1 MKKWEYILVLGSNL
15 GDRKKNLEEAISL
28 LSLSSYI
35 EIQKKT
41 PPIETP
47 PEEYHRQNPFLN
59 QALLIKSPLAPHKLL
74 EVIEK
79 IEKELGKE
87 KFSPKGARKIDMD
100 IVKWEDWCFFSSS
113 LRIPHI
119 KNFSRYWVRH
129 LISLLENE
137 EKEERI
143 MPIRSAKDFLQK
155 KEKKEKIAILTCYD
169 YTMAKLLSRTSLDA
183 VLVGDS
189 LNQVIRGE
197 KNTLSVKLEY
207 MIYHAKAVKKALPDT
222 FVIVDMPFLSYPS
235 KEKAL
240 ENAGKILQETGA
252 DAVKIEGG
260 SKEIIEIVA
269 YLSSYGIPVMGHL
282 GFTPQ
287 WVLQKGIRVAGK
299 SPEEKEDL
307 LKASYEIEEA
317 GAFALVLELVSSSL
331 AGKISQKLK
340 IPVIGIGAGK
350 EVDGQVLVLYDL
362 LNLDPE
368 FQPRFVRHYAN
379 FSEEL
384 IHAVEEFAKD
394 VREGEFPSSEESY
407 E

>member
-1 MKKWEYILVLGSNL
+1 MKKWQYILVLGSNL
-15 GDRKKNLEEAISL
+15 GDREENLKKAISL
-28 LSLSSYI
+28 LSSSPYI
-35 EIQKKT
+35 KIQKKT
-41 PPIETP
+41 PLLETP
-47 PEEYHRQNPFLN
+47 PAEYHRQNLFLN
-59 QALLIKSPLAPHKLL
+59 QALLIESPLAPHKLL
-74 EVIEK
+74 EEIERIEK
-79 IEKELGKE
+79 KLGKK
-87 KFSPKGARKIDMD
+87 KFSPKGVRKIDID
-100 IVKWEDWCFFSSS
+100 IALWEDWCFFSSS

-129 LISLLENE
+129 LISFLKN
-137 EKEERI
+137 EKERKI

-155 KEKKEKIAILTCYD
+155 KEKKEKIVVLTCYD

-260 SKEIIEIVA
+260 SGEIVEIIA
-269 YLSSYGIPVMGHL
+269 YLNTYGIPVMGHL

-287 WVLQKGIRVAGK
+287 WILQKGIRVAGK
-299 SPEEKEDL
+299 TPEEREYL
-307 LKASYEIEEA
+307 LKASYEIEKA

-331 AGKISQKLK
+331 GEEISRNLR

-384 IHAVEEFAKD
+384 IQAVEEFAKD
-394 VREGEFPSSEESY
+394 VREGGFPSSEESY